1 MPLMDEPTLRLR
13 QLELAN
19 QQLELAIKKSA
30 SELKPES
37 WWSRLAKN
45 VVAVGGI
52 VTILA
57 TGTGI
62 WDSYR
67 RNAIDREHT
76 RVAEAKARIDESIKR
91 IDAGSVISK
100 MSSIA
105 VLSGY
110 LDKSNQDLHRQIL
123 YTFASLMANEHDE
136 QVQRALTDLIS
147 TIPAVEG
154 SAAGPIKKEDWEY
167 FLGTLISQNRALAAK
182 GSLAEK
188 RQFYA
193 DLPVTDIE
201 LAARGLGKLITQIV
215 RKKILPEY
223 TDYSGIYCVGC
234 DFSDVAFKVN
244 TNFSESIL
252 DNSNF
257 NRATLQDAL
266 FDNSQLLGS
275 TFIESNLNGAK
286 VRSLGPKV
294 LNLVWTGSL
303 DHIFESLDSRY
314 QIQVQMPNFSCADLE
329 NADFDQYTLFTG
341 ILQTGREYTISEF
354 GKKWYST
361 VPSWIVEQANQSPDH
376 KYKFASVKATM
387 PKFYRANISGTDLRR
402 VNFLSVSENK
412 ETQEYYSSTRFEKR
426 GGFWVFQG
434 QLSGEDFDIN
444 GGVVTKDN
452 KSEKKSD
459 NDNDIQLFQTALR
472 ASMFSTRAMDKAKLS
487 EAMDKFLKTSQPSV
501 SDFRSEYLR
510 SFGKIDTDPD
520 FNCRPR

>member
-1 MPLMDEPTLRLR
+1 MPPTDETTLKLR

-19 QQLELAIKKSA
+19 QQLELEIKKSA
-30 SELKPES
+30 SELRPES

-52 VTILA
+52 VTIFA

-67 RNAIDREHT
+67 RNAVDREHT

-123 YTFASLMANEHDE
+123 YTFASLMATEHDE

-147 TIPAVEG
+147 TIPAVDG
-154 SAAGPIKKEDWEY
+154 SAAGSIKKEDWEY
-167 FLGTLISQNRALAAK
+167 FLGTLISQNRALVAK

-188 RQFYA
+188 RQFYP

-201 LAARGLGKLITQIV
+201 LTARGLGKLITQIV
-215 RKKILPEY
+215 RKQILHEY
-223 TDYSGIYCVGC
+223 SDYSGIYCVGC
-234 DFSDVAFKVN
+234 DFSDVIFKVN

-257 NRATLQDAL
+257 NRSTLQDAL
-266 FDNSQLLGS
+266 FDNAQLLGS
-275 TFIESNLNGAK
+275 TFIESELNGAK
-286 VRSLGPKV
+286 IRSTGPKI
-294 LNLVWTGSL
+294 LNLVWTRSL
-303 DHIFESLDSRY
+303 DHIFEVLNSRY

-329 NADFDQYTLFTG
+329 NVDFDQYTLFRG
-341 ILQTGREYTISEF
+341 VLQTERVYSVSEL
-354 GKKWYST
+354 GKQWYST
-361 VPSWIVEQANQSPDH
+361 VPSWIVEQATESADH
-376 KYKFASVKATM
+376 KYKFASVKVTM
-387 PKFYRANISGTDLRR
+387 PKFYRANISGTDLRG

-434 QLSGEDFDIN
+434 QLSSEEFVVSS
-444 GGVVTKDN
+444 GVDTKDT
-452 KSEKKSD
+452 KSQKKSD
-459 NDNDIQLFQTALR
+459 SDNDIQLFQSALR

-487 EAMDKFLKTSQPSV
+487 EAMDKFMKTSPPSGA
-501 SDFRSEYLR
+501 DFRSEYLR
-510 SFGKIDTDPD
+510 SFAKIDTDPD